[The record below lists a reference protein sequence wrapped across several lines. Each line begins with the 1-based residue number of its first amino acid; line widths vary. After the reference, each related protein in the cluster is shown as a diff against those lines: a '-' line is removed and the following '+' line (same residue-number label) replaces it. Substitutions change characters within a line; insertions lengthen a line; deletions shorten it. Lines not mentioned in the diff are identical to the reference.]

1 MCILFFLMYI
11 RLMIGPLCWGMDGQ
25 YGVWCPMRRKGGF
38 KMQGFPL
45 CVLLVF
51 RPIITCHI
59 CVGSNFFDGNVMS
72 GILDGR

>member
-1 MCILFFLMYI
+1 ML
-11 RLMIGPLCWGMDGQ
+11 G
-25 YGVWCPMRRKGGF
+25 YGWPIWCLVSYAEEGGF

-45 CVLLVF
+45 CGLLVF